1 MELYSG
7 DVTQV
12 LDQNGCLYLIQ
23 CINRIDYDY
32 IPYEEVVDNVKK
44 ALREKHYDDIVAKR
58 AEGLKVIK
66 DDNNV
71 YNFTKNNIK

>member
-1 MELYSG
+1 M
-7 DVTQV
+7 
-12 LDQNGCLYLIQ
+12 
-23 CINRIDYDY
+23 
-32 IPYEEVVDNVKK
+32 KK
-44 ALREKHYDDIVAKR
+44 ALREEHYDDIVAKR